1 MGSRATAP
9 SGEKV
14 IGVVDLDRA
23 GRQSTDRQRRPEPA
37 AGAGKRRSAAATGR
51 STANPRF
58 EDFFSSRTFDVVV
71 RGYARRQVDV
81 YIRALQTAV
90 TKLRGRVA
98 DLEQQ
103 ASELQAE
110 LAEHRNPS
118 YSGLGSRA
126 AKLLRLAEEEAEE
139 VRERGRE
146 QARAEHD
153 QIIAAARKQAEQILR
168 TARRD
173 GDQLQS
179 EARKEHVRVE
189 RRRVELDERVAHLRY
204 VLDEVG
210 PLRPSRQART
220 VKRAS

>member
-14 IGVVDLDRA
+14 IRVVDLDRA
-23 GRQSTDRQRRPEPA
+23 ERQHADPQRRSDPA
-37 AGAGKRRSAAATGR
+37 AVAGTRPSAAARGR
-51 STANPRF
+51 SAANPRF

-81 YIRALQTAV
+81 YIRALQSAV
-90 TKLRGRVA
+90 TELRGRVA
-98 DLEQQ
+98 DLEDQ
-103 ASELQAE
+103 ASELRAQ

-126 AKLLRLAEEEAEE
+126 EKLLRLAEEEAEE

-146 QARAEHD
+146 QAREEHD
-153 QIIAAARKQAEQILR
+153 QIIGAARKQAEQILR

-173 GDQLQS
+173 GDRLQS
-179 EARKEHVRVE
+179 EARKEHARVE
-189 RRRVELDERVAHLRY
+189 RRRVELDERVAYLRY
-204 VLDEVG
+204 ALDEVG
-210 PLRPSRQART
+210 PLRPSRQARS